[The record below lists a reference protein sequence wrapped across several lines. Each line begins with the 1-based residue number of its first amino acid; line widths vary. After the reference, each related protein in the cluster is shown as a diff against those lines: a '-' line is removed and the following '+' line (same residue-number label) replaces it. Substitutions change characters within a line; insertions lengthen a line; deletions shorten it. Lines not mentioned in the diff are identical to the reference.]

1 MNLSIGGDM
10 TKKIYVGN
18 ISFKA
23 TKEDLETLFSKY
35 GEVESVNLITDP
47 QTGRSKGFGFVEMST
62 DEGASKAITGLN
74 KSIFMDR
81 ELSVAEARPQKPREK
96 RGFERGTGGPQRGRG
111 QGRGRR

>member
-1 MNLSIGGDM
+1 M

-23 TKEDLETLFSKY
+23 TRDDLENLFSKY

-47 QTGRSKGFGFVEMST
+47 QTGRSKGFGFVEMAT
-62 DEGASKAITGLN
+62 DEDANKAIAGLN

-81 ELSVAEARPQKPREK
+81 ELSVAEARPPQPREK
-96 RGFERGTGGPQRGRG
+96 RGFERRRTGAPGRGKG

>member
-1 MNLSIGGDM
+1 M

-18 ISFKA
+18 IPFKA
-23 TKEDLETLFSKY
+23 TKDDLETLFSKY

-47 QTGRSKGFGFVEMST
+47 QTGRSKGFGFVEMAT
-62 DEGASKAITGLN
+62 DEDANKAITGLN

-81 ELSVAEARPQKPREK
+81 ELSVAEARPQERRREG
-96 RGFERGTGGPQRGRG
+96 RGFERKTGGRGAFGREKR